1 MDDFCSLILK
11 PRSSTSVYRN
21 SNEHNSKRF
30 KDSPE
35 RKKTPN
41 TTKKIV
47 FHTVIAAM
55 SVFLFI
61 DLLQFG
67 VNIGTYSEFSKFCSF
82 CFGSIGLLARSPI
95 QIDLALSYS
104 SPQESMSET
113 D

>member
-11 PRSSTSVYRN
+11 SWSSTSVYRN
-21 SNEHNSKRF
+21 SNEYNNKWF

-35 RKKTPN
+35 RKN
-41 TTKKIV
+41 TTKHNKKIV

-67 VNIGTYSEFSKFCSF
+67 VNIGT
-82 CFGSIGLLARSPI
+82 
-95 QIDLALSYS
+95 
-104 SPQESMSET
+104 
-113 D
+113 